1 MPSQQFIIPPKHL
14 TLYASLTITFIINNY
29 ASIENMSESFGD
41 RQKGFEAKFKMDQET
56 EFKVNARRSKL
67 LGLWLA
73 EKLGLPESQHDSYA
87 KEVIV
92 ADLEEPGDEDIMRKV
107 MKDIEQHEADIT
119 DSDIRLKLDEFH
131 KDAIEQIAAN
141 K

>member
-1 MPSQQFIIPPKHL
+1 MPSQQFIIPPTHL

-41 RQKGFEAKFKMDQET
+41 RQKGFEAKFKMNQET
-56 EFKVNARRSKL
+56 EFKVDARRNKL

-107 MKDIEQHEADIT
+107 RKDIEQHKADIT
-119 DSDIRLKLDEFH
+119 DSDIRLKLDEFY

>member
-1 MPSQQFIIPPKHL
+1 
-14 TLYASLTITFIINNY
+14 
-29 ASIENMSESFGD
+29 MSESFGD

-56 EFKVNARRSKL
+56 EFKVDFYRCARRNKL

-87 KEVIV
+87 QEVIL
-92 ADLEEPGDEDIMRKV
+92 ADLEEPGVEDIMRKV
-107 MKDIEQHEADIT
+107 MKDIEQHEANIT

>member
-1 MPSQQFIIPPKHL
+1 
-14 TLYASLTITFIINNY
+14 
-29 ASIENMSESFGD
+29 MSESFGD

-56 EFKVNARRSKL
+56 EFKVDARRNKL

-107 MKDIEQHEADIT
+107 RKDTEQHEANIT

>member
-1 MPSQQFIIPPKHL
+1 M
-14 TLYASLTITFIINNY
+14 N
-29 ASIENMSESFGD
+29 ESFSD

-56 EFKVNARRSKL
+56 EFKVDARRNKL

-73 EKLGLPESQHDSYA
+73 EKLGLPDSQHDSYA
-87 KEVIV
+87 QDVML
-92 ADLEEPGDEDIMRKV
+92 ADLEEPGVEDIIRKV
-107 MKDIEQHEADIT
+107 RKDIEQHKANIT
-119 DSDIRLKLDEFH
+119 DSDIRLKLDEYH

>member
-1 MPSQQFIIPPKHL
+1 
-14 TLYASLTITFIINNY
+14 
-29 ASIENMSESFGD
+29 MSESFGD

-56 EFKVNARRSKL
+56 EFKVDARRNKL

-107 MKDIEQHEADIT
+107 RKDIEQHKVDIT
-119 DSDIRLKLDEFH
+119 DSDIRLKLDEFY

>member
-1 MPSQQFIIPPKHL
+1 
-14 TLYASLTITFIINNY
+14 
-29 ASIENMSESFGD
+29 MSESFGD

-56 EFKVNARRSKL
+56 EFKVDARRNKL

-92 ADLEEPGDEDIMRKV
+92 ADLEEPGDEGIMRKV
-107 MKDIEQHEADIT
+107 RKDMEQHETNIT
-119 DSDIRLKLDEFH
+119 DSDIPLKLDEFH
-131 KDAIEQIAAN
+131 KDAIEQIAGTTRNFSA
-141 K
+141 